1 MKRKHYDPAFKGK
14 IALELVRGLRTVNE
28 IASDY
33 KVHPTMIMKWKKQLL
48 EGIPEIFSNRQS
60 QGKKDKQSEELI
72 SRLYQKI
79 GQLEVELEWIKKNL
93 PYSLDHKRL
102 LIEKNNSEISICR
115 QCELLGIARSS
126 YYYEPSKESDYNF

>member
-1 MKRKHYDPAFKGK
+1 MKRKHYDPSFKGK
-14 IALELVRGLRTVNE
+14 IALELVKGLRTVNE

-33 KVHPTMIMKWKKQLL
+33 EVHPTMIMKWKKQLL

-79 GQLEVELEWIKKNL
+79 GQLEVELEWIKKKSAL
-93 PYSLDHKRL
+93 FS
-102 LIEKNNSEISICR
+102 
-115 QCELLGIARSS
+115 
-126 YYYEPSKESDYNF
+126 

>member
-1 MKRKHYDPAFKGK
+1 MKRKHYDPSFKGK
-14 IALELVRGLRTVNE
+14 IALELLKGLRTVNE

-33 KVHPTMIMKWKKQLL
+33 EVHPTMIMKWKKQLL

-79 GQLEVELEWIKKNL
+79 GQLEVELEWIKKKSAL
-93 PYSLDHKRL
+93 FS
-102 LIEKNNSEISICR
+102 
-115 QCELLGIARSS
+115 
-126 YYYEPSKESDYNF
+126 